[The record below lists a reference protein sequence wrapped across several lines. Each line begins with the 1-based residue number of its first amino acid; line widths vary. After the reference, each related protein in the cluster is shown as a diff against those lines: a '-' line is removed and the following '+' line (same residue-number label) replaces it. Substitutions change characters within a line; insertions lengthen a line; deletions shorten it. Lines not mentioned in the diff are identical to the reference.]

1 MTDFGG
7 DLTAE
12 KLEQIQSNIDRI
24 ESELQEALSE
34 VDEAKG
40 DISRLETIE
49 FLDRGN
55 ESRQIIVHWLE
66 DTDPET
72 IVSLGDARDAF
83 VEFSELRAEDE
94 PNEHQVAHGDV
105 LVIGGDCPWYALCA
119 KIDRGK
125 GGGDAGFQD
134 ADPMGVA
141 GTEKENDE
149 PYKQFIVWGGCGN
162 GEGDDGGDG
171 DGDGCVG
178 TPSSIAVS
186 TALATTSGG
195 AGPIMQLTKMFTPDD
210 APNPPDEM
218 TFNSGLSDFTIVED
232 ANATVE
238 NSASFLA
245 FDDSDITICDN
256 DCGIKLNL
264 KKTELEKKLH
274 KIKAKP
280 IEQKKVTI
288 LPKKLETKEYT
299 SQTGT
304 ITVSTAT
311 ISSDKCGNLSSDGGG
326 GGGTTFGL
334 ATLVEGA
341 LIEEN
346 EADLLDIQDVDPAD
360 IPQVSVGNLT
370 LPTDFTQSVISGIS
384 AIEDKKA
391 FIPMLGDAEG
401 CPKSE
406 SVDYYGSF
414 SVSISE
420 DDSECDSDGGCKNVT
435 LSITPS
441 VGRLVFKC
449 GLLVDSVAPTSA
461 GVTPIE
467 KSFKVPCG
475 CESEEPEVCDNGASG
490 SLRLTFDGNFVAT
503 LEVTPQCT
511 FSGGGY
517 TIQTND
523 QGNWELIDPGANVH
537 IRLGGGF
544 TGHFGTDYVASRPE

>member
-49 FLDRGN
+49 FFDRGN

-186 TALATTSGG
+186 TALASTSGG
-195 AGPIMQLTKMFTPDD
+195 AGPTMQLTKMFTPDD

-218 TFNSGLSDFTIVED
+218 TLNSGLSDFTIVED

-245 FDDSDITICDN
+245 FDDSDITTCDN
-256 DCGIKLNL
+256 GCGIKLNL

-280 IEQKKVTI
+280 TEQKKVII

-326 GGGTTFGL
+326 GGGGGTTFGL

-346 EADLLDIQDVDPAD
+346 EADLLDIQDVDPVD

-370 LPTDFTQSVISGIS
+370 LPTDFTQSTINGIS
-384 AIEDKKA
+384 AIENKKA

-401 CPKSE
+401 CPTSTE
-406 SVDYYGSF
+406 INVVDGFWANSTTAE
-414 SVSISE
+414 VTRA
-420 DDSECDSDGGCKNVT
+420 CDSTGTQEITVSMYPKKNK
-435 LSITPS
+435 LQ
-441 VGRLVFKC
+441 FKC
-449 GLLVDSVAPTSA
+449 GLLVQETPEESQADSIPMT
-461 GVTPIE
+461 
-467 KSFKVPCG
+467 FKMTLPCG
-475 CESEEPEVCDNGASG
+475 GSGDLSWKDIEICENGES
-490 SLRLTFDGNFVAT
+490 S
-503 LEVTPQCT
+503 
-511 FSGGGY
+511 
-517 TIQTND
+517 TIQVAFRNND
-523 QGNWELIDPGANVH
+523 
-537 IRLGGGF
+537 
-544 TGHFGTDYVASRPE
+544 S